1 MSMVIPSMVVP
12 SQNPLFVGIGGSRR
26 ELRSNSDR
34 KIAFKLVFPPNS
46 NYSAQETFGVIP
58 ELGKV
63 TILLTRAV
71 GFSFF
76 STEEKM
82 TIQYAAM
89 ANGQTDPAASFAS
102 GTPTGE
108 FIGETENHVSMKEPQ
123 SQMLIF

>member
-1 MSMVIPSMVVP
+1 MSHSFVAMSMVIPSMVVP

-34 KIAFKLVFPPNS
+34 KIAFK
-46 NYSAQETFGVIP
+46 ETFGVIP

-63 TILLTRAV
+63 TILLTRANCRCA
-71 GFSFF
+71 
-76 STEEKM
+76 EEKM

-108 FIGETENHVSMKEPQ
+108 FIGETEVRLSPI
-123 SQMLIF
+123 S

>member
-63 TILLTRAV
+63 TILLTRANCRCA
-71 GFSFF
+71 
-76 STEEKM
+76 EEKM

-108 FIGETENHVSMKEPQ
+108 FIGETEVRLSPI
-123 SQMLIF
+123 S